1 MGFSLGDLGSFAV
14 GAIKK
19 DEQNTAE
26 KLVDRRA
33 ELQADR
39 AMHIKMKE
47 QKYDRELKSFDEE
60 NKKFKAITSVNAEFK
75 GMGEISPA
83 KYGERYLS
91 ETNPELLLKYK
102 TLYSES
108 PNKLNEWLAG
118 YGNESIKNFTTNN
131 TIDSL
136 DANRK
141 TSIDEITAVYKTK
154 LEEARGDSFLIN
166 KILGDK
172 QKAISTIEKVSQ
184 DGENGIIVAKE
195 INKNTEDKDDMGFS
209 FGELKPISMGVPK
222 KWKTDSK
229 IQGLRE
235 KLKNDVSAI
244 NKKTVNTTMTTLS
257 NLNIAIPKQLFT
269 YEQGRTDGPVVGFKK
284 AGQNINDHIV
294 LLDNQAIDFLTNE
307 YVYGKE
313 TDASNVS
320 TYFSAAETNNKLTT
334 RVEDY
339 SSAETTLQ
347 NKGAFWKDRQNVV
360 AFVPFSV
367 VGLDNE
373 FRYKEDGS
381 GLVIP
386 SADRKDVGK
395 AYFKALKQIVINN
408 DFVIDD
414 NGDAVLN
421 AAGGKIFAGK
431 KSTEADAINKIQK
444 DLLKLKPKEQL
455 TSNLLKEVKA
465 EMTTTLGLN
474 KPEVKGTALDKAP
487 DNIVTNEVETIIVE
501 GQSVPLNEK
510 NIKYLDSVNY
520 DWKNAEKVKTKKT
533 ETNIQEPV
541 ALVPQETDEGY
552 DPEYNKAKDRS
563 ITAGTTRRLKRGV
576 TLPMTQKERL
586 EARRI
591 QEDFRKKQNELKE
604 NKKRN
609 ETLGLPEIQPLK
621 SE

>member
-14 GAIKK
+14 GAIKQ
-19 DEQNTAE
+19 DEKNTAE

-33 ELQADR
+33 ELEANRQ
-39 AMHIKMKE
+39 MNINMKE
-47 QKYDRELKSFDEE
+47 QKYARDLKKFDEE
-60 NKKFKAITSVNAEFK
+60 NKKFKSVQSINAEFK
-75 GMGEISPA
+75 DMGEISPA

-91 ETNPELLLKYK
+91 ETNPTLLYQYK
-102 TLYSES
+102 TLYKDN
-108 PNKLNEWLAG
+108 PNQLNEWLAG
-118 YGNESIKNFTTNN
+118 YGNDAIKNYKTTNTEESLN
-131 TIDSL
+131 ISRREAIDTIE
-136 DANRK
+136 A
-141 TSIDEITAVYKTK
+141 EYKTK
-154 LEEARGDSFLIN
+154 LENARGDSFLIG
-166 KILGDK
+166 KIIGDK
-172 QKAISTIEKVSQ
+172 NDAIASVGNAELNGEKGIE
-184 DGENGIIVAKE
+184 VAKE
-195 INKNTEDKDDMGFS
+195 INTEVKEVDNLGFT
-209 FGELKPISMGVPK
+209 FGELKPVAMGVPT

-229 IQGLRE
+229 IQTLRE
-235 KLKNDVSAI
+235 KLKGDVSAI

-320 TYFSAAETNNKLTT
+320 TYFSAAETTNKLTT

-373 FRYKEDGS
+373 FRYKDDGS

-386 SADRKDVGK
+386 SANRKDVGK

-408 DFVIDD
+408 DFVVDD
-414 NGDAVLN
+414 KGNAVLN

-455 TSNLLKEVKA
+455 TSTLLKKVKT
-465 EMTTTLGLN
+465 EMTTTLRL
-474 KPEVKGTALDKAP
+474 KEPEVKGEALDKAP
-487 DNIVTNEVETIIVE
+487 DNIVTTGVETIIVD
-501 GQSVPLNEK
+501 GNTFPLTEK
-510 NIKYLDSVNY
+510 NIEYLDSVDY
-520 DWKNAEKVKTKKT
+520 DWKNAEKVKTKKI
-533 ETNIQEPV
+533 ETNNQEPISIV
-541 ALVPQETDEGY
+541 SQESDEGY
-552 DPEYNKAKDRS
+552 DSEYNTGLDRS
-563 ITAGTTRRLKRGV
+563 VTAGTIRRLKRGN
-576 TLPMTQKERL
+576 TIPMSQKEKL
-586 EARRI
+586 AARRI
-591 QEDFRKKQNELKE
+591 QEDFRKKQKELKE
-604 NKKRN
+604 NKNRN